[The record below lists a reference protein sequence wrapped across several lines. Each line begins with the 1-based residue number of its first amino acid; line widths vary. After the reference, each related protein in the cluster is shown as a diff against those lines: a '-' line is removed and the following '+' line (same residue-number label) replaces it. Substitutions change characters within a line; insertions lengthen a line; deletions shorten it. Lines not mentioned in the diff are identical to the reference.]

1 MSPVPVRTVGGRASR
16 CSGSVEVDQLGNYRA
31 DPSAPIK
38 ARLLAAMG
46 PSYLAETRSA
56 LGLSFDLRATAT
68 DDDRNPAVVGYFP
81 YFYDAR
87 GAELAGVAAE
97 CLLDLA
103 ADDPGHAAG
112 AERHALHAVAGRD
125 KRFARSGVFD
135 QVNLA
140 RSRFLL
146 GEPVQA
152 AADGAAAAM
161 ALAVQVSSSVRVRSR
176 LSELLTASEPYRD
189 APPCATSASNCTAR
203 SPRHS
208 SAIAPNR
215 PPVIRMPLTL

>member
-38 ARLLAAMG
+38 AR
-46 PSYLAETRSA
+46 
-56 LGLSFDLRATAT
+56 RATAT

-152 AADGAAAAM
+152 AADGAAAM